1 MVLWDEIM
9 TSYLRNYWK
18 KIQDTRKFA
27 REKNSIWIL
36 PVFDALVI
44 SVLFSW
50 QLSVGTWMLLDKLS
64 TSNVFSE
71 SYIKFLWES
80 STYFFLVYFGILCAT
95 VLDKLIVVFIHMHA
109 FLNNLTYKAINKID
123 MWLWR
128 KTGKDSVI
136 ATAMLRFQMKFQSLS
151 LKKRRAIVLIAGMF
165 LMLFYAHRLIGL
177 Q

>member
-1 MVLWDEIM
+1 MVLWYEIM

-36 PVFDALVI
+36 PVIDALVI

-50 QLSVGTWMLLDKLS
+50 QLSVGTWIVLGNLS
-64 TSNVFSE
+64 TANVFSE

-80 STYFFLVYFGILCAT
+80 STYLFLVYFGILCLT
-95 VLDKLIVVFIHMHA
+95 VLDKIIVIFIHIHSL
-109 FLNNLTYKAINKID
+109 LNNLTYRVINKID
-123 MWLWR
+123 MWLWK

-136 ATAMLRFQMKFQSLS
+136 ATAMLRLQIKFQSMPLR
-151 LKKRRAIVLIAGMF
+151 KKRAVVLIAGM
-165 LMLFYAHRLIGL
+165 LLVLFYVHRLTSL
-177 Q
+177 F

>member
-1 MVLWDEIM
+1 MM
-9 TSYLRNYWK
+9 GSYLRDYIK
-18 KIQDTRKFA
+18 RIKDTKKFA
-27 REKNSIWIL
+27 REKSTLW
-36 PVFDALVI
+36 VFPLFDSLVI

-50 QLSVGTWMLLDKLS
+50 ELSVGSWLVLGKISEASMIQ
-64 TSNVFSE
+64 E
-71 SYIKFLWES
+71 SYLKFLWES
-80 STYFFLVYFGILCAT
+80 STYFFLIYFGILCIT
-95 VLDKLIVVFIHMHA
+95 VLDKLIVIFIHMHA

-136 ATAMLRFQMKFQSLS
+136 ATAMLKFQMKFQSMS

-165 LMLFYAHRLIGL
+165 LILFYAQRLFWL

>member
-1 MVLWDEIM
+1 M
-9 TSYLRNYWK
+9 TSYLRNYWQ

-27 REKNSIWIL
+27 REKNTIWIL
-36 PVFDALVI
+36 PVFDSLVI

-50 QLSVGTWMLLDKLS
+50 QLSVGTWIVLGNLS
-64 TSNVFSE
+64 TANMFSE

-80 STYFFLVYFGILCAT
+80 STYFFLIYFGILCAT
-95 VLDKLIVVFIHMHA
+95 VLDKLIVIFIHLHS

-136 ATAMLRFQMKFQSLS
+136 ATAMLRFQMTIQSLS
-151 LKKRRAIVLIAGMF
+151 LKKRSAIFLIAGMF
-165 LMLFYAHRLIGL
+165 LILFYAQRLFWL

>member
-1 MVLWDEIM
+1 M
-9 TSYLRNYWK
+9 TSYLRNYWQ
-18 KIQDTRKFA
+18 KIKDTKKFA
-27 REKNSIWIL
+27 REKNTIWIL

-50 QLSVGTWMLLDKLS
+50 QLSVGAWILLGNLS
-64 TSNVFSE
+64 TANMFSE

-80 STYFFLVYFGILCAT
+80 STYFFLVFFGILCVT
-95 VLDKLIVVFIHMHA
+95 VLDKLIVIFIHLHS

-123 MWLWR
+123 MLLWR

-165 LMLFYAHRLIGL
+165 LILFYAQRLFWL

>member
-1 MVLWDEIM
+1 M
-9 TSYLRNYWK
+9 TSYLRNYWQ
-18 KIQDTRKFA
+18 KIKDTKKFA
-27 REKNSIWIL
+27 REKNTIWIL

-50 QLSVGTWMLLDKLS
+50 QLSVGAWILLGNLS
-64 TSNVFSE
+64 TANMFSE

-80 STYFFLVYFGILCAT
+80 STYFFLVFFGILCVT
-95 VLDKLIVVFIHMHA
+95 VLDKLIVIFIHLHS

-136 ATAMLRFQMKFQSLS
+136 ATAMLRFQIKFQSLS

-165 LMLFYAHRLIGL
+165 LILFYAQRLFWL

>member
-1 MVLWDEIM
+1 M
-9 TSYLRNYWK
+9 TSYLRNYWQ
-18 KIQDTRKFA
+18 KIKDTKKFA
-27 REKNSIWIL
+27 REKNTIWIL

-50 QLSVGTWMLLDKLS
+50 QLSVGAWILLGNLS
-64 TSNVFSE
+64 TANMFSE

-80 STYFFLVYFGILCAT
+80 STYFFLVFFGILCVT
-95 VLDKLIVVFIHMHA
+95 VLDKLIVIFIHLHS

-151 LKKRRAIVLIAGMF
+151 LKKRRAIVLIGGMF
-165 LMLFYAHRLIGL
+165 LILFYVQRLFWL

>member
-1 MVLWDEIM
+1 M
-9 TSYLRNYWK
+9 TSYLRNYWQ
-18 KIQDTRKFA
+18 KIKDTKKFA
-27 REKNSIWIL
+27 REKNTIWIL

-50 QLSVGTWMLLDKLS
+50 QLSVGAWILLGNLS
-64 TSNVFSE
+64 TANMFSE

-80 STYFFLVYFGILCAT
+80 STYFFLVFFGILCVT
-95 VLDKLIVVFIHMHA
+95 VLDNLILIFIHLHS

-165 LMLFYAHRLIGL
+165 LILFYAQRLFWL

>member
-1 MVLWDEIM
+1 
-9 TSYLRNYWK
+9 
-18 KIQDTRKFA
+18 
-27 REKNSIWIL
+27 
-36 PVFDALVI
+36 
-44 SVLFSW
+44 
-50 QLSVGTWMLLDKLS
+50 
-64 TSNVFSE
+64 
-71 SYIKFLWES
+71 
-80 STYFFLVYFGILCAT
+80 
-95 VLDKLIVVFIHMHA
+95 MHA

>member
-1 MVLWDEIM
+1 M
-9 TSYLRNYWK
+9 TSYLRNYWQ
-18 KIQDTRKFA
+18 KIKDTKKFA
-27 REKNSIWIL
+27 REKNTIWIL

-50 QLSVGTWMLLDKLS
+50 QLSVGAWILLGNLS
-64 TSNVFSE
+64 TANMFSE

-80 STYFFLVYFGILCAT
+80 STYFFLIYFGILCAT
-95 VLDKLIVVFIHMHA
+95 VLDKLIVIFIHLHS

-123 MWLWR
+123 MWLGR

-151 LKKRRAIVLIAGMF
+151 LKKRSAIFLIAGMF
-165 LMLFYAHRLIGL
+165 LILFYAQRLFWL

>member
-1 MVLWDEIM
+1 MIQ
-9 TSYLRNYWK
+9 YLKNYWQ
-18 KIQDTRKFA
+18 KIKATKKFA
-27 REKNSIWIL
+27 REKNTIWVL

-50 QLSVGTWMLLDKLS
+50 ELSVGTWMFIEKIRIANILQ
-64 TSNVFSE
+64 E

-95 VLDKLIVVFIHMHA
+95 VLDKLIVIFIHIHA